1 MNSHIITKFLIKT
14 SAIVATLTLCQTPAF
29 SQSSYETQGKIREDS
44 CFTSVQGKVAW
55 SQGGSKTW
63 AASNVRDLCRGTPNA
78 YETVACFKRGIE
90 AHNDWSKSIQA
101 CRSDINSYKEQ
112 DAGREDRCFD
122 AVQGKVAWSRNGS
135 KTWNSTN
142 IRNLCKDTRN
152 VERTVNCFKRGII
165 DHNGWSKAISD
176 CQTNPNSYPNV
187 SLSSASNSAPQT
199 PQSSAPIAPPKPKES
214 AADICTRRIKVEA
227 AYNQSGRSNWHDNDA
242 KQICYGTSNP
252 DTRISCFQKGVQ
264 SHNDWREAARDCRR
278 NDKTY
283 NGGSPSNRGLTE
295 NGVTGKNVV
304 EIHYKQ
310 FKLGTSEV
318 YKTGKFVETPG
329 DPDIWHWI
337 VDGNTTGDGIYEVLK
352 RYDGT
357 LVLKNTGRIT
367 TGGRINNEYVL
378 EISTASKDIKGTDV
392 GNSDSQHVRTRD
404 KRLFFTGKITRQ
416 YR

>member
-1 MNSHIITKFLIKT
+1 MTSKFLVKT
-14 SAIVATLTLCQTPAF
+14 LAITAILTLCHTAA
-29 SQSSYETQGKIREDS
+29 SAQSSYAEQGKIREDS

-55 SQGGSKTW
+55 SRGGSKTW
-63 AASNVRDLCRGTPNA
+63 SPSNVRALCQGTPNA

-90 AHNDWSKSIQA
+90 AHNDWNKAIQA

-112 DAGREDRCFD
+112 DAAREDRCFD
-122 AVQGKVAWSRNGS
+122 AVQGKVAWSRGGS
-135 KTWNSTN
+135 KTWNPAN

-152 VERTVNCFKRGII
+152 VERTVDCFKRGII
-165 DHNGWSKAISD
+165 DHNNWGKAINA
-176 CQTNPNSYPNV
+176 CQSNPNSYLNV
-187 SLSSASNSAPQT
+187 SLSSGSTPSVQSTPAPAQV
-199 PQSSAPIAPPKPKES
+199 APPKPKES
-214 AADICTRRIKVEA
+214 AAEICTRRIKSEA
-227 AYNQSGRSNWHDNDA
+227 SYNQSGRSNWHDNDA

-304 EIHYKQ
+304 EIHYKR

-318 YKTGKFVETPG
+318 YKTGKFVETQG

-337 VDGNTTGDGIYEVLK
+337 IDDKTTGDLIFEVIK

-367 TGGRINNEYVL
+367 TGGRINNEYVF
-378 EISTASKDIKGTDV
+378 EINTASKDIRGTDV
-392 GNSDSQHVRTRD
+392 GGSDNQHVRTRD
-404 KRLFFTGKITRQ
+404 KRLFFTGKVTRQ